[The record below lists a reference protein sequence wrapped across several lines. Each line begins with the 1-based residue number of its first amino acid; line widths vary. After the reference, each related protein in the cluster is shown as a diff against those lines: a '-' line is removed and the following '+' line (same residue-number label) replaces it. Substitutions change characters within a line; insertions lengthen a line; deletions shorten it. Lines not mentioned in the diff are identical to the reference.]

1 MKSTQLIPNAA
12 AIVLTGSRMRTDIA
26 PLLVFLPWLS
36 RKPRKGLKII
46 LLSYKVLTGQTPSY
60 LEELIAPHHPDR
72 PLRSQSAAVL
82 VAPTIFKSRLGGRL

>member
-1 MKSTQLIPNAA
+1 MKSPQLIPNAA
-12 AIVLTGSRMRTDIA
+12 AVVLTGSRMRTDIA
-26 PLLVFLPWLS
+26 PLLVFLHWLS

-60 LEELIAPHHPDR
+60 LEELIALHHPDR

-82 VAPTIFKSRLGGRL
+82 GSHNLSK